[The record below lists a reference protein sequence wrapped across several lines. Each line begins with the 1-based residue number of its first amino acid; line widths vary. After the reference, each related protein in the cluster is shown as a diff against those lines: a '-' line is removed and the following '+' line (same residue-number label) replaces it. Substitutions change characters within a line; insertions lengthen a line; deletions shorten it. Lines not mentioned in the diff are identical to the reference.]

1 MAKRKSKNFDSL
13 LEEYNVLSMRADKRL
28 QRIEKYSKRPG
39 YEGLKQGAYARAI
52 RDIEVWSGKGH
63 KRFRTKPPTTREGM
77 INETELQA
85 KINDIRHF
93 LRAETSTMKP
103 GIDTRGFS
111 ISSYEKMAE
120 TTNKRYGGDFTWQ
133 ELARFYESKKAER
146 IAKSIKSSKSV
157 ARALGKFKKFNKNN
171 PNVTGKELR
180 DMIKNDTN
188 FKFTDDQVTDDIMK
202 RIVKLGLTPS
212 KLFEGK

>member
-63 KRFRTKPPTTREGM
+63 KRFRTKPPTTRDGM

-120 TTNKRYGGDFTWQ
+120 TTNKRYGGNFTWQ

-146 IAKSIKSSKSV
+146 IAREIRSSKSI
-157 ARALGKFKKFNKNN
+157 ARAIAKFNEFNRKF
-171 PNVTGKELR
+171 PGVSGKDLR
-180 DMIKNDTN
+180 EFIKN
-188 FKFTDDQVTDDIMK
+188 
-202 RIVKLGLTPS
+202 
-212 KLFEGK
+212 EGKTVDEKGNAIRYNNRS